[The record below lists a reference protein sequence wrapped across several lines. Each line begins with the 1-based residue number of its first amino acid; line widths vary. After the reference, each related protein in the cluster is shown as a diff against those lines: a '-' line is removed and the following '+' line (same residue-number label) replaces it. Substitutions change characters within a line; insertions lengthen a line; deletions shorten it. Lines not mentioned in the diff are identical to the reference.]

1 MSEEKLKKD
10 LARVKR
16 ELQNSNMLN
25 EQLEKEIE
33 KMKKDF
39 FMIVNLASEM
49 RYLLQDCRQAMLPM
63 QLAKGID
70 AVLTKAKEMD

>member
-33 KMKKDF
+33 KMKKNF